1 MMTEYDSMAAH
12 LHHLVVNCTS
22 YEVRVVSVAA
32 PQSFKEDFEEGMK
45 NLQKEVEKYR
55 EQMVKRFPEKEQ
67 DVDFMI
73 NMSKLSC
80 IRDVINGEI
89 R

>member
-1 MMTEYDSMAAH
+1 MTEYDSMDTH
-12 LHHLVVNCTS
+12 LHYLVVKCTS
-22 YEVRVVSVAA
+22 YEVRVVSVSA
-32 PQSFKEDFEEGMK
+32 PQSFKEEFEEGLK